1 MSASQSVLF
10 AAWLLLLPAS
20 HSAPTELSCTSAQA
34 DRCKA
39 AESAPGSMLA
49 GQGFDVVTLQIKPA
63 YVIDMNTWQRPNGSC
78 TLCQNTLM
86 KKQWQR
92 LPAAVENWRC
102 LKGNSTLSASLYGSS
117 KAFILDSLTDVGPSW
132 KQGLDLNDST
142 LIVGGTQSEAA
153 RTVTDR
159 SNQDKFSF
167 VKQELWRSYYSYS
180 VRKNPPLSPKF
191 AQSIM
196 SLPAQYNDTTQV
208 KYMNFLATF
217 GTHSMH
223 KVVLGGR
230 VKSVTSVK
238 TCKAT
243 LEGFTE
249 MEVRNCLNVEA
260 AAAAGVK
267 SPEIKPQR
275 VYCRKATK
283 QHPNLKSFSRK
294 FNVRFTQVVGGSSGN
309 KTNPLFSVKDFGKWK
324 KGLTRKPGIVDYSLI
339 PLYQLVKD
347 PSRRSGLKLASE
359 DYIQKNALK
368 KQCSNN
374 CVQGSTPSSHDPCT
388 CACRPTSHVGSNCCP
403 LQRSLA
409 HLTVTVKSASGL
421 WGDVLTKTDAFVK
434 VFAGNQTFQT
444 SVIYNNDDPQWDEE
458 FYLGTVELLQM
469 VEVKFEVWD
478 EDDQW
483 FDRQDDLL
491 GSCAA
496 SVKAGSVTSVCPMN
510 HGNFYFSYTAECA
523 PGLRGTTCSEYSHL

>member
-34 DRCKA
+34 DQCKA

-49 GQGFDVVTLQIKPA
+49 GQGFDVVTLQTKPA

-78 TLCQNTLM
+78 TLCKNTLM
-86 KKQWQR
+86 KMQWQR

-102 LKGNSTLSASLYGSS
+102 LKQNSTLSASLYGSS
-117 KAFILDSLTDVGPSW
+117 KAFILDSLTDV
-132 KQGLDLNDST
+132 
-142 LIVGGTQSEAA
+142 
-153 RTVTDR
+153 
-159 SNQDKFSF
+159 
-167 VKQELWRSYYSYS
+167 
-180 VRKNPPLSPKF
+180 
-191 AQSIM
+191 
-196 SLPAQYNDTTQV
+196 
-208 KYMNFLATF
+208 KYMKFLATF

-230 VKSVTSVK
+230 VQSVTSVK

-260 AAAAGVK
+260 AAAAGVTG
-267 SPEIKPQR
+267 PEIKPQM
-275 VYCRKATK
+275 VYCKKAAK
-283 QHPNLKSFSRK
+283 KHPNLKSFSRK

-309 KTNPLFSVKDFGKWK
+309 KTNPLFSVTDFGKWK
-324 KGLTRKPGIVDYSLI
+324 KGLTRKPGIINYSLI

-347 PSRRSGLKLASE
+347 PARRGGLKLASE

-388 CACRPTSHVGSNCCP
+388 CACRPTSHVSSNCCP

-444 SVIYNNDDPQWDEE
+444 SVIYNNNDPQWDEE

-483 FDRQDDLL
+483 FDRQNDLL